1 LYKLE
6 TYEMMKAAELG
17 YLDTIKLLLAAG
29 LDVNTK
35 SKNGSTALML
45 ASFYDQPETALEE
58 I

>member
-1 LYKLE
+1 
-6 TYEMMKAAELG
+6 MMKAAELG